1 MSVAR
6 ILTTA
11 TKHGVARAITRSANS
26 IHHMSTPWVKGS
38 PLAYTAPM
46 TQQASTG
53 RRSNQILS
61 VEARMPAKLGVA
73 VVEGLVN
80 VIVSGEVSPG
90 DSLPPE
96 LPLSQQFGVSRTV
109 LRESVKRLEEKGL
122 VKVVQGRGTVVQP
135 TSAWT
140 MMDRVVL
147 TSLIAHDKTLGVL
160 DELSI
165 VRARLEAAMAGEAAR
180 VRTPAELDV
189 LREILQTMRSTV
201 DAPTEFHAADV
212 SFHETVM
219 SISGNRLA
227 ESIARVLYE
236 RARDSARYV
245 GGVSPK
251 LMHQTLSEHEA
262 IFNAIEAGDADL
274 SEQVMD
280 THISDAWQRRRPP
293 DHRGTKARR
302 KQVGQRPT
310 TVAPRSGI
318 RPT

>member
-1 MSVAR
+1 MSA
-6 ILTTA
+6 
-11 TKHGVARAITRSANS
+11 
-26 IHHMSTPWVKGS
+26 P
-38 PLAYTAPM
+38 AYTSRM
-46 TQQASTG
+46 TQQAGAG

-61 VEARMPAKLGVA
+61 IETRMPAKLGVA

-80 VIVSGEVSPG
+80 VIVSGELSPG

-180 VRTPAELDV
+180 VHTPVELGV
-189 LREILQTMRSTV
+189 LREILETMRKTV
-201 DAPTEFHAADV
+201 DDPVEFHAADV
-212 SFHETVM
+212 AFHETVM

-245 GGVSPK
+245 GGVSPT
-251 LMHQTLSEHEA
+251 LMHQTLFEHEA
-262 IFNAIEAGDADL
+262 IFAAIEAGDSDL
-274 SEQVMD
+274 SERVMD

-302 KQVGQRPT
+302 KP
-310 TVAPRSGI
+310 VAPRSATTPRAGI
-318 RPT
+318 RPR

>member
-1 MSVAR
+1 
-6 ILTTA
+6 
-11 TKHGVARAITRSANS
+11 
-26 IHHMSTPWVKGS
+26 
-38 PLAYTAPM
+38 M
-46 TQQASTG
+46 TQEASAR

-61 VEARMPAKLGVA
+61 VDARMPAKLGVA

-80 VIVSGEVSPG
+80 VIVSGELSPG

-147 TSLIAHDKTLGVL
+147 RSLIAHDKTLGVL

-180 VRTPAELDV
+180 VRTAAELEV
-189 LREILQTMRSTV
+189 LLEILQTMRTTV
-201 DAPTEFHAADV
+201 DSSTEFHAADV

-236 RARDSARYV
+236 RARDSARYL
-245 GGVSPK
+245 GAVSPT
-251 LMHQTLSEHEA
+251 LMHQTLREHTA
-262 IFNAIEAGDADL
+262 IFDAIEAGDADL
-274 SEQVMD
+274 TERAMD
-280 THISDAWQRRRPP
+280 AHISDSWQRRRPL
-293 DHRGTKARR
+293 DHSGTKSRR
-302 KQVGQRPT
+302 SPVGRGRT
-310 TVAPRSGI
+310 AAAPRSGI